1 MVCMKRLFALF
12 ESWVDPYAKAP
23 ADRVPNHT
31 LAFMWFYV
39 RQQKDVFLAMLVCG
53 GLIAF
58 FEAGLFWFVGKI
70 IDILS
75 SADRVEGWDGLIDK
89 HGIALLLMLLAVL
102 IGRTLVLS
110 LAALVEEQAIVPG
123 FNNLVRW
130 QAHSIVY
137 RQSLSFFQND
147 FSGRIVTKV
156 WATGQA
162 LGDFMVTLLQ
172 AVWFSVVYCATT
184 LFLIGRLDWRLASV
198 VIAWLA
204 VFGLTARYF
213 LPRVRRAA
221 RETAESSS
229 VAMGQLVDGY
239 SNIQTLKLFG
249 TASRDDAYI
258 RQGMDRW
265 LQAITTLTRGLSG
278 IRISLAST
286 SGIMICTVAYVSI
299 DLWLAGEISSGE
311 VAFTLGL
318 VLRLSMLLT
327 RMMAN
332 LNGLLRNY
340 GTIQNS
346 KELLAKPV
354 TVLDKQDAQE
364 LVVPQG
370 SINFENIRFH
380 YDSARSVINDLSLSI
395 RPGEKVGLVGRSGAG
410 KSTLVNLLLRFY
422 DLEGG
427 KIIVDGQD
435 IANITQDSLRAN
447 IGMVTQDTSLLHRS
461 VRDNI
466 LYGRPDA
473 SEELLQKAVKNAQAD
488 IFIDD
493 LSDQK
498 GRKGLDAHVG
508 ERGVKLSGGQ
518 RQRIAIA
525 RVMLKDAPILVLD
538 EATSALDSEVEAA
551 IQESLYQLMQGKT
564 VIAIAHRLSTIAALD
579 RLVVMDEGRIVETG
593 KHEELIAANGIYA
606 SLWARQSG
614 GFIAHD

>member
-1 MVCMKRLFALF
+1 MTRLYRLF
-12 ESWVDPYAKAP
+12 ESWVDPYASAP
-23 ADRVPNHT
+23 AERVPNQS

-39 RQQKDVFLAMLVCG
+39 RQEKYVFLAMLVCG
-53 GLIAF
+53 GLIAL

-70 IDILS
+70 IDILAS
-75 SADRVEGWDGLIDK
+75 TDRVEGWQGIIDR
-89 HGIALLLMLLAVL
+89 HGVALLLMLLAVFL
-102 IGRTLVLS
+102 GRTLVLS

-130 QAHSIVY
+130 QAHSVVY
-137 RQSLSFFQND
+137 RQSLAFFQND

-156 WATGQA
+156 WAAGQA

-172 AVWFSVVYCATT
+172 AVWFSLVYCATT

-198 VIAWLA
+198 VGVWLV
-204 VFGLTARYF
+204 VFGFTARYF
-213 LPRVRRAA
+213 LPRVRKAA
-221 RETAESSS
+221 RDTAETSSL
-229 VAMGQLVDGY
+229 VMGRLVDGY

-249 TASRDDAYI
+249 TTQRDDAYM
-258 RQGMDRW
+258 RRGMDRW
-265 LQAITTLTRGLSG
+265 LVAIMSLTRGLSG

-286 SGIMICTVAYVSI
+286 SGAMICVVAALSI
-299 DLWLAGEISSGE
+299 DLWLKGEISSGE

-346 KELLAKPV
+346 MELLARPVSVVDKPGAQQLTV
-354 TVLDKQDAQE
+354 TDGA
-364 LVVPQG
+364 
-370 SINFENIRFH
+370 ITFENVRFH
-380 YDSARSVINDLSLSI
+380 YESARIVIEDFSLHV
-395 RPGEKVGLVGRSGAG
+395 RPGEKIGLVGRSGAG
-410 KSTLVNLLLRFY
+410 KSTLANMLLRFF
-422 DLEGG
+422 DVESGRIL
-427 KIIVDGQD
+427 IDGQD
-435 IANITQDSLRAN
+435 IANVTQDSLRAH

-473 SEELLQKAVKNAQAD
+473 SDDMMRDAVINAQAEA
-488 IFIDD
+488 FIDTLTD
-493 LSDQK
+493 PK
-498 GRKGLDAHVG
+498 GRRGLDAHVG

-525 RVMLKDAPILVLD
+525 RVMLKDAPILILD

-551 IQESLYQLMQGKT
+551 IQESLYRLMEGKT

-579 RLVVMDEGRIVETG
+579 RLIVMDEGRIVESGT
-593 KHEELIAANGIYA
+593 HAELVAANGLYA
-606 SLWARQSG
+606 GLWARQSG
-614 GFIAHD
+614 GFIGQE

>member
-1 MVCMKRLFALF
+1 MTRLYRLF
-12 ESWVDPYAKAP
+12 ESWVDPYASAP
-23 ADRVPNHT
+23 AERVPNQS

-39 RQQKDVFLAMLVCG
+39 RQEKYVFLAMLVCG
-53 GLIAF
+53 GLIAL

-70 IDILS
+70 IDILAS
-75 SADRVEGWDGLIDK
+75 TDRVEGWQGIIDR
-89 HGIALLLMLLAVL
+89 HGVALLLMLLAVFL
-102 IGRTLVLS
+102 GRTLVLS

-130 QAHSIVY
+130 QAHSVVY
-137 RQSLSFFQND
+137 RQSLAFFQND

-156 WATGQA
+156 WAAGQA

-172 AVWFSVVYCATT
+172 AVWFSLVYCATT

-198 VIAWLA
+198 VGVWLV
-204 VFGLTARYF
+204 VFGFTARYF
-213 LPRVRRAA
+213 LPRVRKAA
-221 RETAESSS
+221 RDTAETSSL
-229 VAMGQLVDGY
+229 VMGRLVDGY

-249 TASRDDAYI
+249 TIQRDDAYM
-258 RQGMDRW
+258 RRGMDRW
-265 LQAITTLTRGLSG
+265 LVAIMSLTRGLSG

-286 SGIMICTVAYVSI
+286 SGAMICVVAALSI
-299 DLWLAGEISSGE
+299 DLWLKGEISSGE

-346 KELLAKPV
+346 MELLARPVSVVDKPGAQQLTV
-354 TVLDKQDAQE
+354 T
-364 LVVPQG
+364 QG
-370 SINFENIRFH
+370 AITFENVRFH
-380 YDSARSVINDLSLSI
+380 YESARIVIDDFSLHV
-395 RPGEKVGLVGRSGAG
+395 RPGEKIGLVGRSGAG
-410 KSTLVNLLLRFY
+410 KSTLVNLLLRFF
-422 DLEGG
+422 DVESGRIL
-427 KIIVDGQD
+427 IDGQD
-435 IANITQDSLRAN
+435 IANVTQDSLRAH

-473 SEELLQKAVKNAQAD
+473 SDDMMRDAVINAQAEA
-488 IFIDD
+488 FIDTLTD
-493 LSDQK
+493 PK
-498 GRKGLDAHVG
+498 GRRGLDAHVG

-525 RVMLKDAPILVLD
+525 RVMLKDAPILILD

-551 IQESLYQLMQGKT
+551 IQESLYRLMEGKT

-579 RLVVMDEGRIVETG
+579 RLIVMDEGRIVESGT
-593 KHEELIAANGIYA
+593 HAELVAANGLYA
-606 SLWARQSG
+606 GLWARQSG
-614 GFIAHD
+614 GFIGQE

>member
-1 MVCMKRLFALF
+1 MTRLYRLF
-12 ESWVDPYAKAP
+12 ESWVDPYASAP
-23 ADRVPNHT
+23 AERVPNQS

-39 RQQKDVFLAMLVCG
+39 RQEKYVFLAMLVCG
-53 GLIAF
+53 GLIAL

-70 IDILS
+70 IDILAS
-75 SADRVEGWDGLIDK
+75 TDRVEGWQGIIDR
-89 HGIALLLMLLAVL
+89 HGVALLLMLLAVFL
-102 IGRTLVLS
+102 GRTLVLS

-130 QAHSIVY
+130 QAHSVVY
-137 RQSLSFFQND
+137 RQSLAFFQND

-156 WATGQA
+156 WAAGQA

-172 AVWFSVVYCATT
+172 AVWFSLVYCATT

-198 VIAWLA
+198 VGVWLV
-204 VFGLTARYF
+204 VFGFTARYF
-213 LPRVRRAA
+213 LPRVRKAA
-221 RETAESSS
+221 RDTAETSSL
-229 VAMGQLVDGY
+229 VMGRLVDGY

-249 TASRDDAYI
+249 TTQRDDAYM
-258 RQGMDRW
+258 RRGMDRW
-265 LQAITTLTRGLSG
+265 LVAIMSLTRGLSG

-286 SGIMICTVAYVSI
+286 SGAMICVVAALSI
-299 DLWLAGEISSGE
+299 DLWLKGEISSGE

-346 KELLAKPV
+346 MELLARPVSVVDKPRAQQLTV
-354 TVLDKQDAQE
+354 T
-364 LVVPQG
+364 QG
-370 SINFENIRFH
+370 AITFENVRFH
-380 YDSARSVINDLSLSI
+380 YESARIVIDDFSLHV
-395 RPGEKVGLVGRSGAG
+395 RPGEKIGLVGRSGAG
-410 KSTLVNLLLRFY
+410 KSTLVNLLLRFF
-422 DLEGG
+422 DVESGRIL
-427 KIIVDGQD
+427 IDGQD
-435 IANITQDSLRAN
+435 IANVTQDSLRAH

-473 SEELLQKAVKNAQAD
+473 SDDMMRDAVINAQAEA
-488 IFIDD
+488 FIDTLTD
-493 LSDQK
+493 PK
-498 GRKGLDAHVG
+498 GRRGLDAHVG

-525 RVMLKDAPILVLD
+525 RVMLKDAPILILD

-551 IQESLYQLMQGKT
+551 IQESLYRLMQGKT

-579 RLVVMDEGRIVETG
+579 RLIVMDEGRIVESGT
-593 KHEELIAANGIYA
+593 HAELVAANGLYA
-606 SLWARQSG
+606 GLWARQSG
-614 GFIAHD
+614 GFIGQE

>member
-1 MVCMKRLFALF
+1 MTRLYRLF
-12 ESWVDPYAKAP
+12 ESWVDPYAGAP
-23 ADRVPNHT
+23 AERVPNQS

-39 RQQKDVFLAMLVCG
+39 RQEKYVFLAMLVCG
-53 GLIAF
+53 GLIAL

-70 IDILS
+70 IDILAS
-75 SADRVEGWDGLIDK
+75 TDRAEGWQGIIDH
-89 HGIALLLMLLAVL
+89 HGVALLLMLLAVFL
-102 IGRTLVLS
+102 GRTLVLS

-130 QAHSIVY
+130 QAHSVVY
-137 RQSLSFFQND
+137 RQSLAFFQND

-156 WATGQA
+156 WAAGQA

-172 AVWFSVVYCATT
+172 AVWFSLVYCATT

-198 VIAWLA
+198 VGVWLV
-204 VFGLTARYF
+204 VFGFTARYF
-213 LPRVRRAA
+213 LPRVRKAA
-221 RETAESSS
+221 RDTAEMSSL
-229 VAMGQLVDGY
+229 VMGRLVDGY

-249 TASRDDAYI
+249 TTQRDDAYM
-258 RQGMDRW
+258 RRGMDRW
-265 LQAITTLTRGLSG
+265 LVAIMSLTRGLSG

-286 SGIMICTVAYVSI
+286 SGAMICVVAALSI
-299 DLWLAGEISSGE
+299 DLWLKGEISSGE

-346 KELLAKPV
+346 MELLARPVSVVDKPGAQQLTV
-354 TVLDKQDAQE
+354 THGE
-364 LVVPQG
+364 
-370 SINFENIRFH
+370 IRFENVRFH
-380 YDSARSVINDLSLSI
+380 YESARIVIDDFSLHV
-395 RPGEKVGLVGRSGAG
+395 RPGEKIGLVGRSGAG
-410 KSTLVNLLLRFY
+410 KSTLVNLLLRFF
-422 DLEGG
+422 DVESGRIL
-427 KIIVDGQD
+427 IDGQD
-435 IANITQDSLRAN
+435 IANVTQDSLRAH

-473 SEELLQKAVKNAQAD
+473 SDDMMRDAVINAQAEA
-488 IFIDD
+488 FIDTLTD
-493 LSDQK
+493 PK
-498 GRKGLDAHVG
+498 GRRGLDAHVG

-525 RVMLKDAPILVLD
+525 RVMLKDAPILILD

-551 IQESLYQLMQGKT
+551 IQESLYRLMEGKT

-579 RLVVMDEGRIVETG
+579 RLIVMDEGRIVESGT
-593 KHEELIAANGIYA
+593 HAELVAANGLYA
-606 SLWARQSG
+606 GLWARQSG
-614 GFIAHD
+614 GFIGQE

>member
-1 MVCMKRLFALF
+1 MTRLFRLF
-12 ESWVDPYAKAP
+12 ESWIDPYANPP
-23 ADRVPNHT
+23 ADRVPNQS

-39 RQQKDVFLAMLVCG
+39 RQEKYVFLAMLVCG
-53 GLIAF
+53 GLIAL
-58 FEAGLFWFVGKI
+58 FEAGLFWFVGKV

-75 SADRVEGWDGLIDK
+75 SADRAQGWQGLIDG
-89 HGIALLLMLLAVL
+89 HGVALLLMLLAVF

-130 QAHSIVY
+130 QAHSVVY

-156 WATGQA
+156 WAAGQA

-172 AVWFSVVYCATT
+172 AVWFSLVYCATT

-198 VIAWLA
+198 VGLWLA
-204 VFGLTARYF
+204 VFGFTARYF

-221 RETAESSS
+221 RETAETSSL
-229 VAMGQLVDGY
+229 VMGRLVDGY

-249 TASRDDAYI
+249 TTQRDDAYM
-258 RQGMDRW
+258 RRGMDRW
-265 LQAITTLTRGLSG
+265 LAAIMALTRGLSG
-278 IRISLAST
+278 IRISLAAT
-286 SGIMICTVAYVSI
+286 SGVMICAVASLSI

-332 LNGLLRNY
+332 LNGLLRNF

-346 KELLAKPV
+346 MELLAKPV
-354 TVLDKQDAQE
+354 SVVDGSDASE
-364 LVVPQG
+364 LVVTHG
-370 SINFENIRFH
+370 AIRFESVRFH
-380 YDSARSVINDLSLSI
+380 YDSSRNVIEDLSLDI
-395 RPGEKVGLVGRSGAG
+395 RPGEKIGLVGRSGAG

-427 KIIVDGQD
+427 RILVDGQD
-435 IANITQDSLRAN
+435 ISIVTQGSLRAH

-473 SEELLQKAVKNAQAD
+473 SDEMMRQAVVNAQAD
-488 IFIDD
+488 AFIDG
-493 LSDQK
+493 LSDPK
-498 GRKGLDAHVG
+498 GRTGFDAHVG

-525 RVMLKDAPILVLD
+525 RVMLKDAPILILD

-551 IQESLYQLMQGKT
+551 IQDSLYRLMHGKT

-579 RLVVMDEGRIVETG
+579 RLVVMDQGRIVESGT
-593 KHEELIAANGIYA
+593 HDQLIAANGIYA
-606 SLWARQSG
+606 GLWARQSG
-614 GFIAHD
+614 GFIGHE

>member
-1 MVCMKRLFALF
+1 VVCMKRLFAFF

-23 ADRVPNHT
+23 AQRVPNHT
-31 LAFMWFYV
+31 PAFMWFYV
-39 RQQKDVFLAMLVCG
+39 RQQKYVFLAMLICG
-53 GLIAF
+53 GFIAF

-75 SADRVEGWDGLIDK
+75 SADRVEGWSGLIDE
-89 HGIALLLMLLAVL
+89 HGLALILMLLAVFV
-102 IGRTLVLS
+102 GRTLVLS
-110 LAALVEEQAIVPG
+110 LAALIEEQAIVPG

-172 AVWFSVVYCATT
+172 AVWFSLVYCATT

-198 VIAWLA
+198 VIIWLG

-221 RETAESSS
+221 RETAESNS

-249 TASRDDAYI
+249 TAKRDDAYL

-265 LQAITTLTRGLSG
+265 LQAIITLTRGLSG

-286 SGIMICTVAYVSI
+286 SGIMICTVAYVAI

-346 KELLAKPV
+346 MELLAKPV
-354 TVLDKQDAQE
+354 TVLDKPDARE
-364 LVVPQG
+364 LVVSKG
-370 SINFENIRFH
+370 AINFENVRFH
-380 YDSARSVINDLSLSI
+380 YDNARAVIDGLSLSI

-422 DLEGG
+422 DLESGH
-427 KIIVDGQD
+427 ILIDSQD
-435 IANITQDSLRAN
+435 IATVVQDSLRAN

-473 SEELLQKAVKNAQAD
+473 SDDLLQKAVKNAKAD
-488 IFIDD
+488 LFIDG
-493 LSDQK
+493 LSDRK

-525 RVMLKDAPILVLD
+525 RVMLKDAPVLVLD

-551 IQESLYQLMQGKT
+551 IQDSLYQLMRGKT

-579 RLVVMDEGRIVETG
+579 RLVVMDEGRIVESGT
-593 KHEELIAANGIYA
+593 HDELIARNGIYTN
-606 SLWARQSG
+606 LWARQSG
-614 GFIAHD
+614 GFIGQE

>member
-1 MVCMKRLFALF
+1 MTRLYRLF
-12 ESWVDPYAKAP
+12 ESWVDPYASAP
-23 ADRVPNHT
+23 AEHVPNQS

-39 RQQKDVFLAMLVCG
+39 RQEKYVFLAMLVCG
-53 GLIAF
+53 GLIAL

-70 IDILS
+70 IDILAS
-75 SADRVEGWDGLIDK
+75 TDRAEGWQGIIDR
-89 HGIALLLMLLAVL
+89 HGVALLLMLLAVFL
-102 IGRTLVLS
+102 GRTLVLS

-130 QAHSIVY
+130 QAHSVVY
-137 RQSLSFFQND
+137 RQSLAFFQND

-156 WATGQA
+156 WAAGQA

-172 AVWFSVVYCATT
+172 AVWFSLVYCATT

-198 VIAWLA
+198 VGVWLV
-204 VFGLTARYF
+204 VFGFTARYF
-213 LPRVRRAA
+213 LPRVRKAA
-221 RETAESSS
+221 RDTAETSSL
-229 VAMGQLVDGY
+229 VMGRLVDGY

-249 TASRDDAYI
+249 TTQRDDAYM
-258 RQGMDRW
+258 RRGMDRW
-265 LQAITTLTRGLSG
+265 LVAIMSLTRGLSG

-286 SGIMICTVAYVSI
+286 SGAMICVVAALSI
-299 DLWLAGEISSGE
+299 DLWLKGEISSGE

-346 KELLAKPV
+346 MELLARPVSVVDKPGAQQLTV
-354 TVLDKQDAQE
+354 T
-364 LVVPQG
+364 QG
-370 SINFENIRFH
+370 AITFENVRFH
-380 YDSARSVINDLSLSI
+380 YESARIVIDDFSLHV
-395 RPGEKVGLVGRSGAG
+395 RPGEKIGLVGRSGAG
-410 KSTLVNLLLRFY
+410 KSTLVNLLLRFF
-422 DLEGG
+422 DVESGRIL
-427 KIIVDGQD
+427 IDGQD
-435 IANITQDSLRAN
+435 IANVTQDSLRAH

-473 SEELLQKAVKNAQAD
+473 SDDMMRDAVINAQAEA
-488 IFIDD
+488 FIDTLTD
-493 LSDQK
+493 PK
-498 GRKGLDAHVG
+498 GRRGLDAHVG

-525 RVMLKDAPILVLD
+525 RVMLKDAPILILD

-551 IQESLYQLMQGKT
+551 IQESLYRLMEGKT

-579 RLVVMDEGRIVETG
+579 RLIVMDEGRIVESGT
-593 KHEELIAANGIYA
+593 HAELVAANGLYA
-606 SLWARQSG
+606 GLWARQSG
-614 GFIAHD
+614 GFIGQE

>member
-1 MVCMKRLFALF
+1 MTRLYRLF
-12 ESWVDPYAKAP
+12 ESWVDPYASAP
-23 ADRVPNHT
+23 AERVPNQS

-39 RQQKDVFLAMLVCG
+39 RQEKYVFLAMLVCG
-53 GLIAF
+53 GLIAL

-70 IDILS
+70 IDILAS
-75 SADRVEGWDGLIDK
+75 TDRAEGWQGVIDR
-89 HGIALLLMLLAVL
+89 HGVALLLMLLAVFL
-102 IGRTLVLS
+102 GRTLVLS

-130 QAHSIVY
+130 QAHSVVY
-137 RQSLSFFQND
+137 RQSLAFFQND

-156 WATGQA
+156 WAAGQA

-172 AVWFSVVYCATT
+172 AVWFSLVYCATT

-198 VIAWLA
+198 VGVWLV
-204 VFGLTARYF
+204 VFGFTARYF
-213 LPRVRRAA
+213 LPRVRKAA
-221 RETAESSS
+221 RDTAEMSSL
-229 VAMGQLVDGY
+229 VMGRLVDGY

-249 TASRDDAYI
+249 TTQRDDAYM
-258 RQGMDRW
+258 RRGMDRW
-265 LQAITTLTRGLSG
+265 LVAIMSLTRGLSG

-286 SGIMICTVAYVSI
+286 SGAMICVVAALSI
-299 DLWLAGEISSGE
+299 DLWLKGEISSGE

-346 KELLAKPV
+346 MELLARPVSVVDKPGAQQLTV
-354 TVLDKQDAQE
+354 TDGA
-364 LVVPQG
+364 
-370 SINFENIRFH
+370 ITFENVRFH
-380 YDSARSVINDLSLSI
+380 YESARIVIDDFSLHV
-395 RPGEKVGLVGRSGAG
+395 RPGEKIGLVGRSGAG
-410 KSTLVNLLLRFY
+410 KSTLVNLLLRFF
-422 DLEGG
+422 DVESGRIL
-427 KIIVDGQD
+427 IDGQD
-435 IANITQDSLRAN
+435 IANVTQDSLRAH

-473 SEELLQKAVKNAQAD
+473 SDDMMRDAVINAQAEA
-488 IFIDD
+488 FIDTLTD
-493 LSDQK
+493 PK
-498 GRKGLDAHVG
+498 GRRGLDAHVG

-525 RVMLKDAPILVLD
+525 RVMLKDAPILILD

-551 IQESLYQLMQGKT
+551 IQESLYRLMEGKT

-579 RLVVMDEGRIVETG
+579 RLIVMDEGRIVESGT
-593 KHEELIAANGIYA
+593 HAELVAANGLYA
-606 SLWARQSG
+606 GLWARQSG
-614 GFIAHD
+614 GFIGQE